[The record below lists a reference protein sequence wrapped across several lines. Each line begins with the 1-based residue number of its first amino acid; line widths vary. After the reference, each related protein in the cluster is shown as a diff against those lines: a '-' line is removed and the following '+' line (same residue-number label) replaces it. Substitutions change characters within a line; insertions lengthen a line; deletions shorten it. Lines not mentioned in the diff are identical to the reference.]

1 MIKAIETR
9 YAGCRFRSR
18 LEARW
23 AVFFDHLNI
32 PWEYEAQGYVVGPYP
47 YGVADGRILTR
58 ENSYLPDFFLPQQD
72 IFFEVKGAAP
82 DESYQRMLST
92 FTGQVGKSLILAVG
106 SIPAAD
112 RFVVG
117 DENSAPFWMDL
128 YDGTNVCDGEG
139 SWDNYQAWC
148 VCLTG
153 RHYGVAFMG
162 YGHRIPCP
170 CNAGHFGRYSSES
183 HDSILAAYT
192 AARSARFEHGEQ
204 GAPNS
209 PPAPP
214 ASRPGAWP
222 VTPRRPGAWP
232 AAAASNRKRGDA

>member
-1 MIKAIETR
+1 
-9 YAGCRFRSR
+9 

-23 AVFFDHLNI
+23 AVFFDHLRI
-32 PWEYEAQGYVVGPYP
+32 TWEYEAQGYHVGPYP
-47 YGVADGRILTR
+47 YGVANGRVLTR
-58 ENSYLPDFFLPQQD
+58 ESTYLPDFFLPEQGL
-72 IFFEVKGAAP
+72 FFEVKGVSP
-82 DESYQRMLST
+82 DEPYQRMLST

-117 DENSAPFWMDL
+117 DENSSPFWMDL
-128 YDGTNVCDGEG
+128 FDGVNTFEGEG

-162 YGHRIPCP
+162 NGHRIPCA
-170 CNAGHFGRYSSES
+170 CNTGNFGKYTSSHS
-183 HDSILAAYT
+183 DRILAAYS

-204 GAPNS
+204 GPAVPE
-209 PPAPP
+209 PGFTAPP
-214 ASRPGAWP
+214 QRPGAWP
-222 VTPRRPGAWP
+222 SAATPEYREPP
-232 AAAASNRKRGDA
+232 A